1 MYLIM
6 KTFADNQEGS
16 LASCAALQP
25 TLAFLERLEYY
36 REKAVAVSYELG
48 VHVTLTFDDTHIEV
62 YQYEPDGEGWE
73 NAALDSGWCRC
84 STAPF
89 APDNEPLQL
98 AYCYIAV
105 SPTGVLWEFAVQDKY
120 SGEEYTA
127 YLRTEE
133 WAEIR
138 QALVAVTTEKG

>member
-1 MYLIM
+1 MHLIL

-16 LASCAALQP
+16 LASCASLQP
-25 TLAFLERLEYY
+25 TLEFLERLEYY

-62 YQYEPDGEGWE
+62 YQYEPDGAGWDEG
-73 NAALDSGWCRC
+73 AMGSGWCLVPT
-84 STAPF
+84 SPF
-89 APDNEPLQL
+89 DVETEPLDL

-105 SPTGVLWEFAVQDKY
+105 SPKGVMWEFAVQQKY

-127 YLRTEE
+127 YLRTDE
-133 WAEIR
+133 WETIR
-138 QALVAVTTEKG
+138 QALLAATTEKG